1 LNKFLSL
8 VFFSLHILATNRVIN
23 LPNIRSGS
31 ELYCRN
37 AAYRKSDGAEQSVER
52 EGAERER
59 CWQRG
64 LHN

>member
-1 LNKFLSL
+1 MFS
-8 VFFSLHILATNRVIN
+8 FFSLHILAINRVIN

-37 AAYRKSDGAEQSVER
+37 AAYQKSDGAEQS
-52 EGAERER
+52 AERER